1 MKILLMIEL
10 IIQVKL
16 KYKVNGWIIMTEGEK
31 RHVSIFEIISSLI
44 TYAHNQS
51 VYKKK
56 RIKTNHYILLSTS
69 YCVERRRTKKN
80 FFFLSS

>member
-16 KYKVNGWIIMTEGEK
+16 KYKVNGWIIMTEGKK

-51 VYKKK
+51 VYISALKLIIIYDYRLKEKMKK
-56 RIKTNHYILLSTS
+56 L
-69 YCVERRRTKKN
+69 
-80 FFFLSS
+80 FFFLFKLNLDN

>member
-16 KYKVNGWIIMTEGEK
+16 KYKVNGWIIMTEGKK

-51 VYKKK
+51 VYKKNALK
-56 RIKTNHYILLSTS
+56 LIIIYYYRPPIVLRED
-69 YCVERRRTKKN
+69 ERKKI
-80 FFFLSS
+80 FFFFSS